1 MIIVNPIKK
10 SPKIFICK
18 TNLNFSLMT
27 CAKYGKRDNK
37 LNNKEIQGIS
47 ENVIT
52 FWYACCDFILAA
64 YILWSYFLKSS
75 GYCWWSI
82 EFYLMSS
89 EQYHLCS
96 YEYIDNQ
103 L

>member
-52 FWYACCDFILAA
+52 F
-64 YILWSYFLKSS
+64 
-75 GYCWWSI
+75 
-82 EFYLMSS
+82 
-89 EQYHLCS
+89 
-96 YEYIDNQ
+96 
-103 L
+103 